1 MATEEFVYLTIEEAV
16 KFHVLYMRKLGETRF
31 GVFDR
36 NLIESALAR
45 PQHAAI
51 YENADLISQTSTL
64 IFGLVKSHPWE
75 GGNKRTATFL
85 ANLFLKRNG
94 WKLETTTPEIVEMV
108 LAVESNQWKVD
119 AHRKLVASASAGN
132 IKSPT
137 PFSFGLF

>member
-1 MATEEFVYLTIEEAV
+1 MATEETVYLTFQEAV
-16 KFHVLYMRKLGETRF
+16 KFHILYMRKAVETRF

-51 YENADLISQTSTL
+51 YENADIIRQTATL
-64 IFGLVKSHPWE
+64 IFGLIKSHPWE

-108 LAVESNQWKVD
+108 LAVEADKWKVD
-119 AHRKLVASASAGN
+119 EIEEWLSPRVRKM
-132 IKSPT
+132 
-137 PFSFGLF
+137 